1 MQNAQNITKQWARV
15 ADTINITR
23 PQNQAEFEQLLEL
36 IDHITDIVDDP
47 ENNPYSAL
55 LDLAFAYAN
64 HWEEAHHKNLIPDA
78 SPAEMLHFLMEQ
90 RGVKQVDLDR
100 IGVADQA
107 LISNIL
113 SGKRKISIALAKRL
127 AAYFGVSSELFI

>member
-15 ADTINITR
+15 ADTINITH
-23 PQNQAEFEQLLEL
+23 PQNQTEYEQLLEL

-47 ENNPYSAL
+47 EHNPYSAL
-55 LDLAFAYAN
+55 LDLAFAYA
-64 HWEEAHHKNLIPDA
+64 HSWEEAEHKNLIPDA
-78 SPAEMLHFLMEQ
+78 SPAEMLQFLMEQ

-100 IGVADQA
+100 TGVADQA

-113 SGKRKISIALAKRL
+113 SGRRRISIALAKRL